1 MLGRSVS
8 TMGVEEVGISSQHTA
23 TSMPLAPPVHLR
35 SVSLFLFV
43 LKIVAPCCLIHRI
56 RMIEWGKGGGGG
68 VSLEHCYH
76 YEMFMTLKNLVVQL
90 GC

>member
-8 TMGVEEVGISSQHTA
+8 TMGVEEVGISSQHTT

-43 LKIVAPCCLIHRI
+43 LKVVAPCCLIHL
-56 RMIEWGKGGGGG
+56 RMIEWGRGWGGY
-68 VSLEHCYH
+68 SLEH
-76 YEMFMTLKNLVVQL
+76 YEMFMTPKNLVVQL